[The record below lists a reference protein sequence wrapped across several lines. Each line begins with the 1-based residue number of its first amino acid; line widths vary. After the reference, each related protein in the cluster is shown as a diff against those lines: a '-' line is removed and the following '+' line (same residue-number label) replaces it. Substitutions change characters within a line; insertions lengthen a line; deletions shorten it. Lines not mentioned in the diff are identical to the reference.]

1 MLTDGKWTQV
11 FAHANGV
18 GCDGLS
24 ALMDLRNSRSA
35 VKPRDGRSQ
44 KPWLQTATK
53 ASQQQSS
60 LTGAKGRSETTR
72 CLTFRDARLWL
83 FGKCKAI
90 CGPAPRPTGRLE
102 ENY

>member
-24 ALMDLRNSRSA
+24 ALMDPRNSRSA

-53 ASQQQSS
+53 ELQQRSS
-60 LTGAKGRSETTR
+60 LTGAKGRSETAR
-72 CLTFRDARLWL
+72 CLTFRDTE
-83 FGKCKAI
+83 
-90 CGPAPRPTGRLE
+90 P
-102 ENY
+102 